1 MKADSR
7 DGEEVVAD
15 ATRQKVL
22 VVEDDDDIAEILRF
36 YLEAKGYVVLLARDG
51 LQALEQWRAG
61 DPDLMLLDI
70 VLPKLDGWGVLEA
83 VRSAST
89 IPVIMI
95 TALDNTD
102 DAVKGLSLGADDY
115 LRKPFEVRE
124 LEARIQSVTRRL
136 EQERGDQEL
145 ICGILHIDDRG
156 KVVRLDGEP
165 VALSPKEYQLIK
177 LLAGDPGRVFSTEE
191 IIDELWGR
199 DQGASAGDVK
209 QQIYQLRN
217 RIEADPHSP
226 RRVVNVKGFGYKL
239 VV

>member
-1 MKADSR
+1 
-7 DGEEVVAD
+7 
-15 ATRQKVL
+15 
-22 VVEDDDDIAEILRF
+22 VVEDDSDIAEVLRF

-51 LQALEQWRAG
+51 LEALEKWRAG
-61 DPDLMLLDI
+61 TPDLMLLDI
-70 VLPKLDGWGVLEA
+70 VLLKLDGWSVLEA
-83 VRSAST
+83 VRSVSM

-124 LEARIQSVTRRL
+124 LEARIQSVSRRL
-136 EQERGDQEL
+136 EQERGSQDL
-145 ICGILHIDDRG
+145 VCGILHIDDRG

-165 VALSPKEYQLIK
+165 VALSPKEYELIK

-191 IIDELWGR
+191 IIDALWGTG
-199 DQGASAGDVK
+199 QGASAADVK

-217 RIEADPHSP
+217 RVEADPHSP
-226 RRVVNVKGFGYKL
+226 RRIVNVKGFGYKL
-239 VV
+239 VI